1 MAELNFGLLT
11 PPGSQNIGNA
21 FVQGMDQAAVA
32 RARENQNALS
42 QYTLGKARRE
52 DELSNQLLGDLRNA
66 TTPEDIYR
74 AYQRVGKPDVALKM
88 QTDALTQEELRNKIR
103 AQPGLMARTAAQTD
117 AANAA
122 RARDRQQWE
131 GQALRNLGNNPSDD
145 NIRALGQDAVIK
157 EIYTQEEADQK
168 VAEFL
173 AIPLADRAANFS
185 QRGAPAVVP
194 RQPNLATDLV
204 IPGRDG
210 TLVPNQPL
218 IDVKTN
224 LARAGAS
231 SNITKVN
238 TYLPASE
245 EAQRDFIRSTRLTYD
260 ALKQSPA
267 MFANMEA
274 AKKLIPSAREFMGAG
289 GEGMKTAASF
299 LNSRLGMSINTEGV
313 KDASELQ
320 ARLFQG
326 VLDNLKKLDAQPSER
341 QQAALQAALGSIS
354 TDPNAL
360 SNVLD
365 AYADTVRT
373 KIDVHNAEVQSAIAR
388 GVKFPYDP
396 IIKAPAKA
404 TKPDVY
410 VRDAN
415 GVIRKQ

>member
-1 MAELNFGLLT
+1 
-11 PPGSQNIGNA
+11 
-21 FVQGMDQAAVA
+21 
-32 RARENQNALS
+32 
-42 QYTLGKARRE
+42 
-52 DELSNQLLGDLRNA
+52 
-66 TTPEDIYR
+66 
-74 AYQRVGKPDVALKM
+74 M
-88 QTDALTQEELRNKIR
+88 QSDALTQDELRGKIL
-103 AQPGLMARTAAQTD
+103 AQPG
-117 AANAA
+117 A
-122 RARDRQQWE
+122 RARTLAQTNAANLAGGKSRQDYRNQ
-131 GQALRNLGNNPSDD
+131 GLRDMANNPSDA
-145 NIRALGQDAVIK
+145 NIVAHHEDAVLQGMM
-157 EIYTQEEADQK
+157 TQEESDTQTAK
-168 VAEFL
+168 LL
-173 AIPLADRAANFS
+173 AIPLD
-185 QRGAPAVVP
+185 QRKAIFAQAGAPAAAPQQP

-238 TYLPASE
+238 TYVPASE

-396 IIKAPAKA
+396 IIKVPAKA

>member
-122 RARDRQQWE
+122 RARSRQQFE
-131 GQALRNLGNNPSDD
+131 GQALRDLGVNPSDD
-145 NIRALGQDAVIK
+145 NIRAWGQDAIIK

-168 VAEFL
+168 VAQFL

-218 IDVKTN
+218 IGVKTN

-245 EAQRDFIRSTRLTYD
+245 EAQRDFIKSTRATYD

-341 QQAALQAALGSIS
+341 QQAALQAALGSIA

-373 KIDVHNAEVQSAIAR
+373 KIDIHNAEVQSAIAR